1 MNGFLRPIRSES
13 QPETIRSAVAVH
25 SATPSITPRLATEAL
40 SVPVTNA
47 GSTGTT
53 ISEEMSVRSD
63 VHPSTRTLRF
73 TDGSGRAATA
83 GAGDDAAGN
92 GSGGGGKARGGT
104 RPALASLLR
113 VADVDRAQALE
124 RLLRHLGVRDHQDAE
139 VLDAEVRLERAP
151 AVRHGHGVDLVAE
164 RLDEPGIEPV
174 ELDVQELGRE

>member
-47 GSTGTT
+47 GSTGTI

-73 TDGSGRAATA
+73 TAGSGRAATP
-83 GAGDDAAGN
+83 GSEDDDAGNEAG
-92 GSGGGGKARGGT
+92 GDGTAQEVT
-104 RPALASLLR
+104 RPAL
-113 VADVDRAQALE
+113 
-124 RLLRHLGVRDHQDAE
+124 
-139 VLDAEVRLERAP
+139 
-151 AVRHGHGVDLVAE
+151 
-164 RLDEPGIEPV
+164 
-174 ELDVQELGRE
+174 